1 MSKAKSLALT
11 VGVTLLAALATGA
24 SISAQQT
31 AQSRTVKPAA
41 VTGDLLDLLNANDD
55 KANTRATS
63 GKRDYVG
70 MSLTIDVGSPQ
81 NIIGLK
87 QDYGV
92 WPTHHVGAYKL
103 EVAESPSGPWITA
116 FEGPGQRGE
125 SRAEFPAIL
134 GRYIRVTATSNKTPY
149 NQEWSIAELKVG
161 VDPGQVARR
170 IPTKIEQPAP
180 TPRPPEPVR
189 TLRDSE
195 KATDKSQAT
204 RATSGTPD
212 YEGMSITIDL
222 GGEYELS
229 RVVQLHGQWRE
240 DYPAEYKIELS
251 RERNEAK
258 FREVW
263 RGSGARDRSA
273 AKLNPVITRY
283 VRLTALKARDRSHP
297 WSIAEL
303 RTNRD
308 PDVVEDDE
316 GDRLLDRA
324 IRNVT
329 AQGFSDIRPVAD
341 NDNRT
346 RATTNNVNFAGG
358 WVLADLGGS
367 YTVSKVIQLHDPD
380 REDYPGRYRIE
391 ASEDGKRWQT
401 VFEGRGEPN
410 RSSASF
416 TPVRARY
423 IRITA
428 TANHDNRHW
437 WSIYR
442 LRIRG

>member
-1 MSKAKSLALT
+1 MLKVRSLALT
-11 VGVTLLAALATGA
+11 IGVTLIAAFSGGPA
-24 SISAQQT
+24 SAQQT
-31 AQSRTVKPAA
+31 AQSRTVRPAG
-41 VTGDLLDLLNANDD
+41 VTGDLLDILNANDD
-55 KANTRATS
+55 KLNTRATS
-63 GKRDYVG
+63 GKREYAG
-70 MSLTIDVGSPQ
+70 MSLTIDVGSLQ
-81 NIIGLK
+81 NIIGVK
-87 QDYGV
+87 QDCGP

-103 EVAESPSGPWITA
+103 ELAESPSGPWITA

-134 GRYIRVTATSNKTPY
+134 GRYIRITATSNKTPY

-170 IPTKIEQPAP
+170 IPAK
-180 TPRPPEPVR
+180 PEPLPPTVPPTGPVR
-189 TLRDSE
+189 LLKDSE
-195 KATDKSQAT
+195 KATDKNQAT
-204 RATSGTPD
+204 RAASGTAD
-212 YEGMSITIDL
+212 YNGMSITIDL

-229 RVVQLHGQWRE
+229 RVVQLHGEWAE
-240 DYPAEYKIELS
+240 DYPAEYKVEVS

-263 RGSGARDRSA
+263 RGAGATGRST
-273 AKLNPVITRY
+273 AKFNPVITRY
-283 VRLTALKARDRSHP
+283 VRLTALKNRSRTQW

-316 GDRLLDRA
+316 GDRLLDRT

-329 AQGFSDIRPVAD
+329 SQGLSDIRTVVD
-341 NDNRT
+341 NNT
-346 RATTNNVNFAGG
+346 SGRATTNNTNYAGS

-367 YTVSKVIQLHDPD
+367 YTVSRVVQLHDPD

-391 ASEDGKRWQT
+391 SSEDGRRWQT
-401 VFEGRGEPN
+401 VFEGRGEPT

-428 TANHDNRHW
+428 TANHDTRHW
-437 WSIYR
+437 WSLYR